1 MTTHNK
7 TNSLESEEKVTTVLE
22 LVVETSSKI
31 MMQPTAILNCE
42 SDHERM
48 KRIRKNEKSKSQISQ
63 ESPRRS
69 KSDKLFKPLLLREV
83 KHKRSQSLDDDLPL
97 STLTEEDQTVPDTVV
112 EATIFQRQLMRQVS
126 ALGLE
131 DPVFGNSTHKMAPTH
146 ASHIFNDMDFDAVP
160 PDMRHLVPS
169 VSDHTDSIKISHDDN
184 SSPLDDRKLYR
195 KPSKGGS
202 ILGVAPPPR
211 RKMREDVSLETRNT
225 TNFDPPVGS
234 FRRRVSTKPVAQI
247 EIRSPSTQKLSMKVS
262 TTEDQRSL
270 DCSFVPPTGSFIRR
284 RPRAKDASNQIPQ
297 FESSLSDLS
306 QLHDNEDS
314 SLHPSNQHAFIPPK
328 GSFKSKR
335 RPRKDFGDSLSSL
348 HYDDDV
354 ERELVRHGVFSQ
366 KENGQVGYQRR
377 LLPTKL
383 EFSPLKS
390 SLQSHT
396 LPSMDLLY
404 SPHKQGSSRVPQSL
418 LTSLHSC
425 TLSSNPAS
433 EDSYSISSFYS
444 GEYKAQNRHERH

>member
-42 SDHERM
+42 SDHERL
-48 KRIRKNEKSKSQISQ
+48 KRIR
-63 ESPRRS
+63 
-69 KSDKLFKPLLLREV
+69 
-83 KHKRSQSLDDDLPL
+83 DLPL

-131 DPVFGNSTHKMAPTH
+131 DPVFGNSTHKKMAPTH

-184 SSPLDDRKLYR
+184 SSPLDNRKLYR

-202 ILGVAPPPR
+202 ISGVAPPPR

-234 FRRRVSTKPVAQI
+234 FRRRVSTK
-247 EIRSPSTQKLSMKVS
+247 T
-262 TTEDQRSL
+262 L
-270 DCSFVPPTGSFIRR
+270 DSSFVPPTGSFIRR

-314 SLHPSNQHAFIPPK
+314 SLHPSNQHAFVPPK

-404 SPHKQGSSRVPQSL
+404 SPHKQGSSRVPHSL